1 MKIVLVSLVNNDT
14 LFLEFGKILRGEAGL
29 NAYEVWL
36 QNGNSGTIEDYLE
49 YLKQPAIQAASEIME
64 AEAERVAAE
73 DIRIANELLR
83 QQADID
89 RNPDIYNITVKKP
102 TPEGVYYTMTDES
115 SIYFAPKE
123 VPTIIRERGL
133 VLTLEV
139 EEGIWENY
147 QFIGHIYQDWDKRT
161 GWRKLAPLTKEEL
174 ETVLKGGALDQVVR
188 LITVSDT
195 PPPFCVTGDMYY
207 DTAANLLYTATAND
221 VWSNTGKL
229 AEKGKL
235 YYTIDTGVLWYYIP
249 GETMYLFYK
258 NIEGGT
264 Y

>member
-29 NAYEVWL
+29 NAYELWL
-36 QNGNSGTIEDYLE
+36 EQGNTGTIDDFFYLRI
-49 YLKQPAIQAASEIME
+49 PAIQEASKIME

-89 RNPDIYNITVKKP
+89 RNADFYNISVKKP
-102 TPEGVYYTMTDES
+102 TPEGVYYTMVNES

-147 QFIGHIYQDWDKRT
+147 QFIGHINQDWELRS
-161 GWRKLAPLTKEEL
+161 GWRKLAPLTREEL
-174 ETVLKGGALDQVVR
+174 EAVLKGGALDQVVC

-195 PPPFCVTGDMYY
+195 PPQYCVTGDMYY
-207 DTAANLLYTATAND
+207 DTRANLIYTATAND
-221 VWSNTGKL
+221 VWSGTGKL
-229 AEKGKL
+229 AEKEKL
-235 YYTIDTGVLWYYIP
+235 YYTIDTDVLWYYVP
-249 GETMYLFYK
+249 GDTMHLFYK

>member
-102 TPEGVYYTMTDES
+102 RPEGVYYTMTDES
-115 SIYFAPKE
+115 SIYFAPAV

-147 QFIGHIYQDWDKRT
+147 QFIGHINQIGSYVQD
-161 GWRKLAPLTKEEL
+161 
-174 ETVLKGGALDQVVR
+174 GASWLR
-188 LITVSDT
+188 
-195 PPPFCVTGDMYY
+195 
-207 DTAANLLYTATAND
+207 
-221 VWSNTGKL
+221 
-229 AEKGKL
+229 
-235 YYTIDTGVLWYYIP
+235 
-249 GETMYLFYK
+249 
-258 NIEGGT
+258 
-264 Y
+264 

>member
-1 MKIVLVSLVNNDT
+1 MKIVLVSLANNDT

-29 NAYEVWL
+29 NAYELWL
-36 QNGNSGTIEDYLE
+36 EQGNTGTIDDFFYLRI
-49 YLKQPAIQAASEIME
+49 PAIQEASKIME

-73 DIRIANELLR
+73 EIRIENELLR

-89 RNPDIYNITVKKP
+89 RNADIYNITVKKP

-115 SIYFAPKE
+115 SMYFAPAV

-147 QFIGHIYQDWDKRT
+147 QFIGHINQDWELRS

-195 PPPFCVTGDMYY
+195 PPKYCVTGDVYY

-221 VWSNTGKL
+221 VWSSTGKL

-235 YYTIDTGVLWYYIP
+235 YYTVDTGVLWYYIP